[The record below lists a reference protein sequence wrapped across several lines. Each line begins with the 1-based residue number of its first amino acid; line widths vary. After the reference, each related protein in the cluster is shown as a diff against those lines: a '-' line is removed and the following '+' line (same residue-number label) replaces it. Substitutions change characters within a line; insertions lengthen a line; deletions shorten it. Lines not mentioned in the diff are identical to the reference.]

1 MRALFVTWAVASHF
15 HPMVPLGW
23 ALRAAGHDVLVAS
36 HPAFAPAITR
46 TGLPAL
52 PTGPDIDVDAA
63 IRAEHEIGRWWE
75 RRTPA
80 EISRADRGLVGLQA
94 PRRSAEV
101 MAGDL
106 AGFARSWRPD
116 LVIFEPTAFA
126 GPLVARVLG
135 VPAVRHLWNTD
146 FTAGLSFLE
155 DRLLGELAGR
165 FGLPGIGILGDLT
178 LDPCPPG
185 MPNTGEMPRQ
195 PIRYVPY
202 NGTAVLPGWLRAPP
216 ARRRV
221 CVTWGT
227 SLSSY
232 GGPGRIAHVP
242 RVVRGLAGTDTD
254 IVVAVLESHRAMFD
268 RMPANVISIGPVPLH
283 LLLPSCDAVIHQGGA
298 GALMTALACGVP
310 QLIVPTMPDQ
320 IFDAE
325 QVQAAGAGRYLA
337 GGEAVT
343 QDEVA
348 REMRLL
354 LGDPGY
360 RDAARRLQAEALA
373 MPSPADVVAVLE
385 RLAAGQ
391 GR

>member
-1 MRALFVTWAVASHF
+1 M
-15 HPMVPLGW
+15 
-23 ALRAAGHDVLVAS
+23 
-36 HPAFAPAITR
+36 
-46 TGLPAL
+46 
-52 PTGPDIDVDAA
+52 DAA

-75 RRTPA
+75 QRTPE
-80 EISRADRGLVGLQA
+80 EISRANRDLVGLQA

-106 AGFARSWRPD
+106 VRFARSWRPD

-155 DRLLGELAGR
+155 DRLLGRLAGR
-165 FGLPGIGILGDLT
+165 LGVSSIGILGDLT

-185 MPNTGEMPRQ
+185 MPNTGEMRRQ

-202 NGTAVLPGWLRAPP
+202 NGTAVLPGWLQAPP
-216 ARRRV
+216 PRRRV

-232 GGPGRIAHVP
+232 GGPGRIGHVP
-242 RVVRGLAGTDTD
+242 RVVHGLAGLDVD
-254 IVVAVLESHRAMFD
+254 VVVAVLESQRAMFG
-268 RMPANVISIGPVPLH
+268 RLPGNVISIGPVPLH
-283 LLLPSCDAVIHQGGA
+283 LLLTSCDAVIHQGGA
-298 GALMTALACGVP
+298 GALMTALVCGVP
-310 QLIVPTMPDQ
+310 QLVVPTMPDQ
-320 IFDAE
+320 VFDAE
-325 QVQAAGAGRYLA
+325 QVQAAGAGRYLP
-337 GGEAVT
+337 GGENVT

-348 REMRLL
+348 SQMSLL

-360 RDAARRLQAEALA
+360 RAAARRLQAQALA
-373 MPSPADVVAVLE
+373 MPSPAEVVAVLE
-385 RLAAGQ
+385 RLAAGHGQ
-391 GR
+391 GNGRGR